1 MGSGK
6 RRIGEVGMTEWV
18 GFEAETKDGERSK
31 DKGRRV
37 CFGDKIY
44 SIPCRARCF
53 TSVDLAETVEFNRFF
68 QLDRVKIDSAA
79 RS

>member
-1 MGSGK
+1 ME
-6 RRIGEVGMTEWV
+6 R
-18 GFEAETKDGERSK
+18 EAKTKVVASVLG
-31 DKGRRV
+31 G
-37 CFGDKIY
+37 KIY
-44 SIPCRARCF
+44 SIPCHASCF